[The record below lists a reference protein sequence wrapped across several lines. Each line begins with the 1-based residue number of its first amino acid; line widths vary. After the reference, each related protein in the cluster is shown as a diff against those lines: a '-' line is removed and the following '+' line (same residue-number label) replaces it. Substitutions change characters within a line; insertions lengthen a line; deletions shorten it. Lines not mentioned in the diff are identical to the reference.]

1 MRFSFPLEALL
12 NWKRSLEESSQ
23 MRLAEIVTR
32 LKVQEQEI
40 EKLILKR
47 LSHEEKLK
55 EKSHRGIRV
64 GEYLLYKQFAEDSR
78 RDLLS
83 KEEKKK
89 RTLREIE
96 EEREK
101 LIALMKEKKIL
112 EKLKEKQFKS
122 FLSQSEKAEQKQND
136 EIATLKYPSS
146 SKKRTS

>member
-23 MRLAEIVTR
+23 IRLAGMVTR

-47 LSHEEKLK
+47 LSYEQKLK
-55 EKSHRGIRV
+55 EKSHWGMQV
-64 GEYLLYKQFAEDSR
+64 GEYLLYKQFAEYSR
-78 RDLLS
+78 KDLLS
-83 KEEKKK
+83 KEEKKR

-101 LIALMKEKKIL
+101 LIGLMKEKKIL
-112 EKLKEKQFKS
+112 LKLKEKQFKN

-136 EIATLKYPSS
+136 EIATLKYQPS
-146 SKKRTS
+146 SKKRAS